1 MKKPP
6 KGASWQRQEAS
17 WIPAF
22 AGMTERRGKDQGRT
36 NNRTDEDR
44 TRFPPAPKAP
54 LACEKSARGAERHS
68 HWTNM
73 LVGST
78 PRLGQKGSG
87 ERQQWRE
94 CLRIRLARAG
104 GHPALRDMMDSRF
117 RGNDRK
123 GTTAPDMAHR
133 RHERSAGVITLS
145 QCTVYP
151 LGSLFSPAGATSR
164 GVVSNFPDT
173 DAPSSTEMRALVTS
187 PLTVAFSRT
196 STFSAPVT
204 FPSTRPITIT

>member
-68 HWTNM
+68 HCTNM
-73 LVGST
+73 QNTLGYDSA
-78 PRLGQKGSG
+78 PRIEKKCSG
-87 ERQQWRE
+87 EHILGLVESTLRRCKIPQQ
-94 CLRIRLARAG
+94 G
-104 GHPALRDMMDSRF
+104 GRWE
-117 RGNDRK
+117 K
-123 GTTAPDMAHR
+123 T
-133 RHERSAGVITLS
+133 
-145 QCTVYP
+145 
-151 LGSLFSPAGATSR
+151 
-164 GVVSNFPDT
+164 
-173 DAPSSTEMRALVTS
+173 
-187 PLTVAFSRT
+187 
-196 STFSAPVT
+196 
-204 FPSTRPITIT
+204 